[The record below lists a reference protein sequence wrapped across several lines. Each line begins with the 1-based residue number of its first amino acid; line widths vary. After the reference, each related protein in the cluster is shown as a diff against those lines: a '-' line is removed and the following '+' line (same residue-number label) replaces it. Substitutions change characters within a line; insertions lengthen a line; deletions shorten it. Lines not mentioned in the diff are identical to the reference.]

1 MRILGIES
9 SSLVASVAVVTDDT
23 VTAEYTVNFKKTHSQ
38 TLLPMLDE
46 VAKMIELDLD
56 TIDAIAVSGGPGSF
70 TGLRIGSATGKGLGQ
85 KKKKPLIHVPT
96 VDGLAYNMWGYAGLV
111 CPIMDARR
119 GHVYTGIYRMKDGM
133 EILKEQ
139 CPMDMKELAAQLN
152 EMGERVVFLGDG
164 VPVNKQA
171 IQETM
176 TVPFEFAPAHMNRQR
191 AGAIAALG
199 AIYYSQGKVETAAEH
214 KPDYLRK
221 SQAERERSNQLLKG
235 DKGMEG

>member
-1 MRILGIES
+1 M
-9 SSLVASVAVVTDDT
+9 
-23 VTAEYTVNFKKTHSQ
+23 
-38 TLLPMLDE
+38 
-46 VAKMIELDLD
+46 
-56 TIDAIAVSGGPGSF
+56 
-70 TGLRIGSATGKGLGQ
+70 
-85 KKKKPLIHVPT
+85 
-96 VDGLAYNMWGYAGLV
+96 
-111 CPIMDARR
+111 
-119 GHVYTGIYRMKDGM
+119 
-133 EILKEQ
+133 
-139 CPMDMKELAAQLN
+139 
-152 EMGERVVFLGDG
+152 
-164 VPVNKQA
+164 NKQA